1 MSKFDRIRID
11 SKYFFFL
18 IFLTSSTIYGK
29 HSILPAFEIKTSVFL
44 QNAWPFTFAN
54 QIKERLNICIS
65 LMWTLLSDWHIRF
78 AEGCLWYL
86 KYSLFWCLVGG
97 VSITQCYFTQY
108 LSITTLASTGLC
120 MILLY
125 LDYFFNIFFLDFSD
139 EVIPKVSSAIHA
151 KYNQKALRTVLVH
164 KPLKL
169 G

>member
-86 KYSLFWCLVGG
+86 KYSLFWCLVGEFPSLN
-97 VSITQCYFTQY
+97 V
-108 LSITTLASTGLC
+108 TLLNICPSLPWQAQGYSWS
-120 MILLY
+120 
-125 LDYFFNIFFLDFSD
+125 FFIWTIFF
-139 EVIPKVSSAIHA
+139 HM
-151 KYNQKALRTVLVH
+151 Y
-164 KPLKL
+164 
-169 G
+169 